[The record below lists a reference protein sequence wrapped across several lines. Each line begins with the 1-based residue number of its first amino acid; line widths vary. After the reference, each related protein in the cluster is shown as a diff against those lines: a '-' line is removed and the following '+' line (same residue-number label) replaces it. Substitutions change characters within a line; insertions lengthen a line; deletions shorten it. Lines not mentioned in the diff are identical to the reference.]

1 MENPVD
7 TSGGLS
13 VGRTWERCGGSAV
26 GEVRK
31 DVVEGQTSVESREDH
46 FRHELRLGGILYPT
60 IMIPIMNQCHLNVL
74 FFFMTGIAT
83 LWKRLPH

>member
-7 TSGGLS
+7 IGGGLS

-31 DVVEGQTSVESREDH
+31 DVAEGRTSVESRE
-46 FRHELRLGGILYPT
+46 GYS
-60 IMIPIMNQCHLNVL
+60 
-74 FFFMTGIAT
+74 
-83 LWKRLPH
+83 